1 MVVSSKEKILK
12 LLLENKDEL
21 LSIRTI
27 SQKCDI
33 NYKSA
38 YNAIVSLEEE
48 NLIEIKTSQKTK
60 FCNLTNNFSPLLYKV
75 EYDRKEEFV
84 QKNKFKP
91 LLNILE
97 NIQKEH
103 ITLLFGSFAKG
114 TQNKNSDI
122 DLLIITDYEK
132 EINQELNILPLDIH
146 TTFITINEFLMMAQ
160 SKEFSVV
167 REALKR
173 NIILV
178 GIENYYRLLK
188 NVK

>member
-1 MVVSSKEKILK
+1 MVISSKEKILK

-27 SQKCDI
+27 SQKCEI

-38 YNAIVSLEEE
+38 YNAIESLKEEK
-48 NLIEIKTSQKTK
+48 LIEIKTSQKTK

-84 QKNKFKP
+84 QKNKLRP
-91 LLNILE
+91 LLNTLE

-103 ITLLFGSFAKG
+103 VTLLFGSFAKG
-114 TQNKNSDI
+114 TQNKNSDV

-146 TTFITINEFLMMAQ
+146 TTFITINEFLMMAK

-178 GIENYYRLLK
+178 GIDNYYRLLK